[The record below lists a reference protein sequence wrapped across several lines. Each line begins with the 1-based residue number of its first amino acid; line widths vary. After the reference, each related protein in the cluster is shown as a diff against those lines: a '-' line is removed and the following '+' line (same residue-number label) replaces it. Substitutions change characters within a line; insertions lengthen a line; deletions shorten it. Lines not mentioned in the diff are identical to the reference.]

1 MPQPLPLV
9 FILPSFAGGGA
20 ERVMLTLAGG
30 LHRRG
35 HRIGLLVLDGSGPL
49 RDLVPP
55 GLPLHDLRE
64 PRLRRALPDVIGF
77 LRRLGPARVVSSFG
91 YVNLG
96 LALAKPLLHQGTL
109 LYFREANLP
118 SLSLPAQ
125 KWPGLMR
132 LGYRWLY
139 PLAHRV
145 IATSDRMAEEFQ
157 HGFRLPAHK
166 LLVIGNPVDTAGLR
180 AAAPRRLPGPGLRAV
195 AVGRLVPQ
203 KGFDR
208 LLPLFAGL
216 PADARLILLGDGPEA
231 DRLQAQADSLK
242 LGEGVQFA
250 GFRADAADWIAGADC
265 LLLPSRWEGLPNVA
279 LEALA
284 LGIPVC
290 ATPEAGGI
298 AEIAAAAPAGAV
310 TVAPMEQG
318 FAAALAQFAP
328 RPDAAAPALRPSLL
342 PPAYELAPVLDA
354 WAGAL
359 QDQRA

>member
-1 MPQPLPLV
+1 MPQPLPLI

-20 ERVMLTLAGG
+20 ERVMVTLANG

-49 RDLVPP
+49 RHLVAP
-55 GLPLHDLRE
+55 GLPLHDLRQ
-64 PRLRRALPDVIGF
+64 PRLRRALSGVIGF

-96 LALAKPLLHQGTL
+96 LALARPLLHRGTL

-125 KWPGLMR
+125 PWPGLMR
-132 LGYRWLY
+132 RGYRWLY

-145 IATSDRMAEEFQ
+145 IATSDRMAQEFL
-157 HGFRLPAHK
+157 HDFRLPASK
-166 LLVIGNPVDTAGLR
+166 LRVIGNPVDTASLR
-180 AAAPRRLPGPGLRAV
+180 MATPQRLSGPGLRAV

-208 LLPLFAGL
+208 LLPLFAEL
-216 PADARLILLGDGPEA
+216 PADALLILLGDGPEA
-231 DRLQAQADSLK
+231 DRLKAQAASLK
-242 LGEGVQFA
+242 LGERVQFA
-250 GFRADAADWIAGADC
+250 GFREDAAGWIAGADC

-284 LGIPVC
+284 LGTPVL
-290 ATPEAGGI
+290 ATPESGGI
-298 AEIAAAAPAGAV
+298 AEIAAAAPPGAV
-310 TVAPMEQG
+310 TIAALEHG
-318 FAAALAQFAP
+318 FAIALTQLAP
-328 RPDAAAPALRPSLL
+328 RPDTAAPALRDSLL
-342 PPAYELAPVLDA
+342 PPAYELVPVLDA
-354 WAGAL
+354 WAEAL

>member
-1 MPQPLPLV
+1 MRDPLPLV

-20 ERVMLTLAGG
+20 ERVMVTLANG
-30 LHRRG
+30 LYRRG

-49 RDLVPP
+49 RGLVAP

-64 PRLRRALPDVIGF
+64 PRLRHALPDVIGF

-91 YVNLG
+91 YVNIG
-96 LALAKPLLHQGTL
+96 LALARPLLHWGTR

-125 KWPGLMR
+125 PWPWLMR
-132 LGYRWLY
+132 QGYRWLY

-145 IATSDRMAEEFQ
+145 ITTSDRMAQEFL

-166 LLVIGNPVDTAGLR
+166 LQVIGNPVDSASLR
-180 AAAPRRLPGPGLRAV
+180 AATPQRLPGPGLRLV
-195 AVGRLVPQ
+195 AVGRLTHQ

-231 DRLQAQADSLK
+231 ARLQAQVNSLQ
-242 LGEGVQFA
+242 LGERVRLA
-250 GFRADAADWIAGADC
+250 GFREDAAGWIAGADC

-298 AEIAAAAPAGAV
+298 AEIAAAAPPGAV
-310 TVAPMEQG
+310 TVAPMEDG
-318 FAAALAQFAP
+318 FAAALTGLVP
-328 RPDAAAPALRPSLL
+328 RPDATAPVLRASLL

-354 WAGAL
+354 WAEAL